1 MTTSTYSTSN
11 REYTI
16 DGTRED
22 ELQATVDAIERY
34 RDKIAGLS
42 WFEFGERQ
50 LYRINVKR
58 AKDHLIHILKRYK
71 EGERIR

>member
-1 MTTSTYSTSN
+1 MTTSTYTATD
-11 REYTI
+11 RKYTI
-16 DGTRED
+16 DGTREE
-22 ELQATVDAIERY
+22 ELQATVDAIDRY

-42 WFEFGERQ
+42 WFEFGEKQ
-50 LYRINVKR
+50 LYRMNVKR